1 MQRLKTGDTVEVTA
15 GKDKGVR
22 GEIIRVEVKSGRVA
36 RVVVEGANVVKK
48 HQKST
53 QAGRRQI
60 QPGIIEFEA
69 PINASNVM
77 PICPSCEKR
86 ARVGF
91 RYNDDG
97 LKLRFCRKCD
107 EDID

>member
-1 MQRLKTGDTVEVTA
+1 MQRLKTGDTVEVIA
-15 GKDKGVR
+15 GKDKGIR
-22 GEIIRVEVKSGRVA
+22 GEIIRVENKSG
-36 RVVVEGANVVKK
+36 RVVVEGVNVVKK
-48 HQKST
+48 HQKPT

-77 PICPSCEKR
+77 PICPSCGKR
-86 ARVGF
+86 TRVGF
-91 RYNDDG
+91 RMEESG
-97 LKLRFCRKCD
+97 VKVRFCRKCD